1 MKRNPGF
8 QANWAVGRRC
18 LGLRK
23 RIGWRWDVNVNV
35 NGRCE
40 EKRLSLFEF
49 YNADEV
55 FCTGTM
61 CGLAPVS
68 YVDGRQIN
76 PNNPQYPGNITSKLQ
91 GEYVKLT
98 QDESYGVKIVV

>member
-1 MKRNPGF
+1 
-8 QANWAVGRRC
+8 
-18 LGLRK
+18 
-23 RIGWRWDVNVNV
+23 
-35 NGRCE
+35 
-40 EKRLSLFEF
+40 
-49 YNADEV
+49 
-55 FCTGTM
+55 M

-98 QDESYGVKIVV
+98 QDESYGVKIVVWYYDMHIYIVPYALIDF